1 MICRLCKEDRSL
13 RKSHIIPEFFYQ
25 PIYDSKHHLPVYK
38 SGKLVKGRSP
48 LQKGIR
54 EKLMC
59 ECCEQKLSRNEKYM
73 REVVFGGTE
82 IGIQKFQDRLVLSD
96 LDYTKVRLFFLS
108 LIWRMS
114 VASEDPMWKNVNL
127 GPHEEPIRQMVH
139 SENAGEPWEYGVQCI
154 IPLFIGKI
162 GEDWILEPDRVRID
176 WGRGSVY
183 SLVVGGCL
191 YLFHIT
197 KQRLPESVSERLIKK
212 DGSWVIFLTDARQMP
227 FIRKEA
233 EQVFEAMKSEA

>member
-25 PIYDSKHHLPVYK
+25 PIYDSKHRLPLYK
-38 SGKLVKGRSP
+38 SGKLIEGRP
-48 LQKGIR
+48 LKKGIR
-54 EKLMC
+54 EKLLC

-82 IGIQKFQDRLVLSD
+82 IDSQKVQARLVLSN

-139 SENAGEPWEYGVQCI
+139 SENAGEPWEYGFWCI
-154 IPLFIGKI
+154 IPLFNGKI
-162 GEDWILEPDRVRID
+162 GVDWIVEPERVRID
-176 WGRGSVY
+176 WGRGSAY
-183 SLVVGGCL
+183 WLVIGGCV
-191 YLFHIT
+191 YVFHIT
-197 KQRLPESVSERLIKK
+197 KQRLPEPVSERLIKK
-212 DGSWVIFLTDARQMP
+212 DGSWIISIEDAHQIA
-227 FIRKEA
+227 FIRQEA
-233 EQVFEAMKSEA
+233 GQIFEAMKSEA